1 MNENIVLEQIAPE
14 TEHSDSAAVYKHRE
28 IMRNERN
35 SEPFERY
42 LLLGALA
49 IAMLFDRLIAAAT
62 TFRAITCG
70 YALFWL
76 GYLIVFYIFNWERA
90 KKRIAAW
97 YVAAVCA
104 LMCVWLLLYAQANIQ
119 LFTHLLLPLGLM
131 LHAQLGVL
139 SDTEPMTLFA
149 NVFFGFF
156 AQPFTALGKPFNAFA
171 SLISGKHKRA
181 SYVAAGILAA
191 VPVAGI
197 ILALLF
203 SADGA
208 FSYFGA
214 RLIDGLNLG
223 NALFHIVCI
232 FAVLIL
238 FYSLLWNLKYRPENY
253 YAPKP
258 PAPARLEPLAVGIV
272 LSVLLAIYLLFSIV
286 QVAFLFGGARL
297 PEGITYSEYARSGFF
312 QLIAASALNFL
323 IFALALRYTKP
334 SRAIRWLL
342 LGLLIATGMLL
353 VSGVTRLWM
362 YIAAYGLTWMR
373 VAPMWF
379 MAYLAVALIMG
390 GVRLFMPKFK
400 LFKACA
406 AVLMA
411 AALMLAFINV
421 DKAMARYNMAMG
433 ELDLE
438 SQHYVYSL
446 SNDCIDELIACPDG
460 HENIKRENLKERLF
474 ELRHNGAYTLSDIL
488 AWQKLEEW
496 YARQ

>member
-1 MNENIVLEQIAPE
+1 MNENAAFEQIKPKLA
-14 TEHSDSAAVYKHRE
+14 RE
-28 IMRNERN
+28 

-42 LLLGALA
+42 LLLLALA
-49 IAMLFDRLIAAAT
+49 IALLFDRLIAAAP

-76 GYLIVFYIFNWERA
+76 GYLVVYYICNWERA

-104 LMCVWLLLYAQANIQ
+104 LMCVWLLLYAQGSIQ
-119 LFTHLLLPLGLM
+119 AFTHLFLPLGLM

-171 SLISGKHKRA
+171 SLVSGKHKRA
-181 SYVAAGILAA
+181 SYIIIGILVAI
-191 VPVAGI
+191 PVAGI

-203 SADGA
+203 SADSA

-214 RLIDGLNLG
+214 RLIDGLELG
-223 NALFHIVCI
+223 NVLFHTVCVFI
-232 FAVLIL
+232 VLIL
-238 FYSLLWNLKYRPENY
+238 FYSLLWNLKYKPENY
-253 YAPKP
+253 YIPKP
-258 PAPARLEPLAVGIV
+258 PAPAKLEPLAVGIV
-272 LSVLLAIYLLFSIV
+272 LGVLLAIYLLFSIV
-286 QVAFLFGGARL
+286 QVAFLFGGAQL
-297 PEGITYSEYARSGFF
+297 PEGLTYSEYARDGFF

-323 IFALALRYTKP
+323 IFALALRFTKP

-342 LGLLIATGMLL
+342 LGLLVATGMLL

-379 MAYLAVALIMG
+379 MAYLAVALVMG
-390 GVRLFMPKFK
+390 GVRLFKPEFK

-411 AALMLAFINV
+411 AALLLAFINV
-421 DKAMARYNMAMG
+421 DKTMARYNMAMG
-433 ELDLE
+433 ELDEE
-438 SQHYVYSL
+438 SLRYVYLL
-446 SNDCIDELIACPDG
+446 SNDCIDELIAYSDAHDG
-460 HENIKRENLKERLF
+460 IKSYELTARLLI
-474 ELRHNGAYTLSDIL
+474 LRNEGAYTLSDIL
-488 AWQKLEEW
+488 AWQKLEAW
-496 YARQ
+496 YEK